1 MNEMTAMGSGL
12 SAQDERTVSAVL
24 VAYGTSIDQR
34 DWNRLRAC
42 FSEDCEADYGSFGKW
57 QGAVAIAAYMKQAHA
72 DLGPTLHRIT
82 MIEIRSDDGR
92 VSACSYVDALLM
104 PMNAGGPI
112 HRGIG
117 YYDDQFVR
125 TGGGWKI
132 ARRHFTAVLID

>member
-1 MNEMTAMGSGL
+1 MNQITTMGSGL
-12 SAQDERTVSAVL
+12 SAQDERAISAIL

-72 DLGPTLHRIT
+72 DLGLTLHRIT
-82 MIEIRSDDGR
+82 TIEIRSDDGR
-92 VSACSYVDALLM
+92 IGARSYVDALLM
-104 PMNAGGPI
+104 PINAGGPV

-132 ARRHFTAVLID
+132 ARRHFTPVLID